1 MTNKPF
7 GVEELNIVGSAG
19 TSLIEAVADLH
30 IRVGG
35 GRTVGIGTSVFN
47 IQDGTADANNDSVL
61 NVGIVT
67 ANEYYGLFKGTID
80 PVTSTISIASSL
92 TDVIGVND
100 NQIYPKIAAEDS
112 ILFWDSSAIKT
123 TYLKIGD
130 GVLIDDDTLKG
141 DYTLPVTGTTGVS
154 GVGEAI
160 WTLTPSSGT
169 GDPVKLKAGS
179 NVSIDATNVSSGE
192 FTMNVDAA
200 GGLTLDATVTDVLD
214 LSAGGVL
221 SADDPG
227 ADRIIFWDDNPG
239 GGGDGKLRH
248 LAVDGTSIT
257 ITDTTLSAVTQSG
270 TTYSQEVAADPAAP
284 ATLTGVKW
292 RLKNETA
299 GTYDDI
305 LISKGSGIDFTS
317 VTANGFTISA
327 DTDSNTTYTLPTFGT
342 TNGASGLSLTDN
354 DGGTDDVNI
363 TGTGGI
369 TVVGNAGNDTL
380 TIDGSGASG
389 KTYTFTSVAD
399 VTNVNLR
406 LNDGSANQDVL
417 LTARTGI
424 TLDSITAGGFTINAN
439 SNAGKS
445 YTLPVSGTT
454 GVSGVGQAIL
464 TLTDDITP
472 TPTTDPVKINAG
484 SNISIDVTQA
494 SAGEFTIAA
503 DQGAGLDLNVN
514 IEDIFSMI
522 AGTLTGADP
531 GADRIVFWDSGSDD
545 KLTWLEVSTGL
556 KIDGT
561 ELKVDGAASFPSP
574 GSDKNVI
581 FNDGGDLAGASTL
594 NYNKAGDGTLTK
606 TGDRI
611 RCLKS
616 GGENYA
622 DITADGGVLIRRADS
637 VSNPNDGPYIDFK
650 VTDDDADARI
660 QMERVVT
667 NPGTD
672 SFSSIKFF
680 TGGNGFSGN
689 LAERLR
695 IGKAGEIGIAGAN
708 YGTAGNVLTSNGDGS
723 SVSWADAPSATTVTI
738 GDEGSTT
745 WRDIVYTAGAGAGE
759 TLQCND
765 TAGAVNG
772 LQVRGSDGALRVKG
786 DITAYRGSDITL
798 KDNISPIKNAL
809 AKVSSISGN
818 TFTWNEKSTDDKQG
832 NDDTGVIA
840 QEITALGLPG
850 VTTTR
855 NDGTQAVMYEKLVP
869 LLIEAIKELKEEV
882 DELKSRS

>member
-67 ANEYYGLFKGTID
+67 ANQYYGLFKGTID
-80 PVTSTISIASSL
+80 PGTSTISVASSL
-92 TDVIGVND
+92 TDVIGVDD
-100 NQIYPKIAAEDS
+100 NQLYPKIASEDS
-112 ILFWDSSAIKT
+112 ILFWDVTQFKT

-130 GVLIDDDTLKG
+130 GVTIDDDTLKG
-141 DYTLPVTGTTGVS
+141 DYTLPVTGTTGGD
-154 GVGEAI
+154 GVGEAS

-169 GDPVKLKAGS
+169 GDAVKVKAGS
-179 NVSIDATNVSSGE
+179 NLSIDATDVGSGE

-200 GGLTLDATVTDVLD
+200 GGLSLDATVTDVLD
-214 LSAGGVL
+214 LSGSGVL

-227 ADRIIFWDDNPG
+227 ADRIVFWDETAT
-239 GGGDGKLRH
+239 KLTH

-257 ITDTTLSAVTQSG
+257 ITDTTLSATTQTG
-270 TTYSQEVAADPAAP
+270 TLYSQELAADPPSP

-299 GTYDDI
+299 GTFDDI
-305 LISKGSGIDFTS
+305 LISKGSGIEFTS
-317 VTANGFTISA
+317 VSANGFTISA

-342 TNGASGLSLTDN
+342 TNGGSGLSLTDN

-369 TVVGNAGNDTL
+369 TVVGNLTNDTL
-380 TIDGSGASG
+380 TIDGSGAAG
-389 KTYTFTSVAD
+389 KTYTLESVAD
-399 VTNVNLR
+399 VLNVNLR
-406 LNDGSANQDVL
+406 LNDGTGNDDVL
-417 LTARTGI
+417 LTAGTGI
-424 TLDSITAGGFTINAN
+424 TLDTVTADGFTISAN
-439 SNAGKS
+439 KNAGKT
-445 YTLPVSGTT
+445 YTLPLTGTT
-454 GVSGVGQAIL
+454 GASGVGQAIL

-472 TPTTDPVKINAG
+472 TPNEDPVTIKAG
-484 SNISIDVTQA
+484 SNISIDADNV
-494 SAGEFTIAA
+494 SGGYFTISAT
-503 DQGAGLDLNVN
+503 QGAGLDLNAN

-522 AGTLTGADP
+522 SGTLTGANP
-531 GADRIVFWDSGSDD
+531 AADRIVFWDNGTDE

-556 KIDGT
+556 TIDGT

-574 GSDKNVI
+574 GTDKDVI
-581 FNDGGDLAGASTL
+581 FNDGGDLEGASTL
-594 NYNKAGDGTLTK
+594 AYDKAGSGTLIK
-606 TGDRI
+606 TGNYI

-616 GGENYA
+616 GGDNHV
-622 DITADGGVLIRRADS
+622 DITADGGVEIKRADS
-637 VSNPNDGPYIDFK
+637 VVNTSAGPYIDFK
-650 VTDDDADARI
+650 TTGSDADARI
-660 QMERVVT
+660 QMERT
-667 NPGTD
+667 AGDN
-672 SFSSIKFF
+672 FSSIEFF
-680 TGGNGFSGN
+680 TGGDGSLG
-689 LAERLR
+689 ERLR

-723 SVSWADAPSATTVTI
+723 SVSWEAAPSATTVTVD
-738 GDEGSTT
+738 DEGSTS
-745 WRDIVYTAGAGAGE
+745 WRDIVYSAGAGAGE
-759 TLQCND
+759 TIRCND
-765 TAGAVNG
+765 TTGAVNG